1 MNGQQLN
8 EQPDE
13 AFETLL
19 NFMRDS
25 RGFDFTGYKRT
36 SLMRRVRHR
45 MTHAGFESY
54 EEYLDHLQASADEF
68 NALFNTILI
77 NVTSFFRDAPAW
89 DCIRDE
95 VVPAILA
102 ERGPN
107 DPIRVWSAG
116 CASGQEAYTTA
127 MLLAEAMGP
136 DAFRQRVK
144 IYATDIDEDAL
155 AEARTASYE
164 ERAVESVPP
173 ELLSIYFEKVNSRY
187 VFRKDL
193 RRAVIFGRND
203 LVKDAPISRADLVI
217 CRNTLMYLNAETQ
230 RNVLSRLHFALAP
243 QGTLFL
249 GHAEMLLSH
258 SDRFAPLNLKHR
270 IFRKAAGSHAG
281 VQRYDNGNGT
291 TASER
296 HGDLPGLDPIRE
308 LAFRAGPVAQIV
320 VTGDDTVAM
329 INQQAEST
337 FGLSARD
344 IGRLLRDLEV
354 SYRPV
359 ELRAYLEQAKVERR
373 SARIPDVQWQ
383 RQGSDSAWFEIHVN
397 PLVDSDNGLLGVSI
411 VFFDVTATRALLDKV
426 VQTNSQLEAAYEE
439 LQSTNEEL
447 ETTNEELQSTVE
459 ELETTNE
466 ELQSTNEELE
476 TMNEELQS
484 TNDELHTINDA
495 LRERSVELGETR
507 MFLDS
512 LVNSIQYGMVVV
524 DREMRVVLWNR
535 GCVELWGLRSDEAV
549 GSPLTALDIGLPT
562 EQVKPLI
569 GQAFV
574 DPDITTETTVEAV
587 NRRGKTT
594 RIRVTCTGFHTSEG
608 SVTARCYCWRR
619 WPDPGHPSVSSQRA
633 AHSWRSAASR

>member
-1 MNGQQLN
+1 M
-8 EQPDE
+8 
-13 AFETLL
+13 
-19 NFMRDS
+19 
-25 RGFDFTGYKRT
+25 
-36 SLMRRVRHR
+36 
-45 MTHAGFESY
+45 
-54 EEYLDHLQASADEF
+54 
-68 NALFNTILI
+68 
-77 NVTSFFRDAPAW
+77 
-89 DCIRDE
+89 
-95 VVPAILA
+95 
-102 ERGPN
+102 
-107 DPIRVWSAG
+107 
-116 CASGQEAYTTA
+116 
-127 MLLAEAMGP
+127 
-136 DAFRQRVK
+136 
-144 IYATDIDEDAL
+144 
-155 AEARTASYE
+155 
-164 ERAVESVPP
+164 
-173 ELLSIYFEKVNSRY
+173 
-187 VFRKDL
+187 
-193 RRAVIFGRND
+193 
-203 LVKDAPISRADLVI
+203 
-217 CRNTLMYLNAETQ
+217 
-230 RNVLSRLHFALAP
+230 
-243 QGTLFL
+243 
-249 GHAEMLLSH
+249 
-258 SDRFAPLNLKHR
+258 
-270 IFRKAAGSHAG
+270 
-281 VQRYDNGNGT
+281 QRYDNGNGT

-320 VTGDDTVAM
+320 VTGGDDTVAM

-373 SARIPDVQWQ
+373 SARIPPDVQWQ

-535 GCVELWGLRSDEAV
+535 GCVELWGAAV
-549 GSPLTALDIGLPT
+549 GRGRGFAADRVGHRATHRTGEATDRSGVRRPRHHYRNHCRSREPPRQDDANPGDLHGIPHLGGFGHGALL
-562 EQVKPLI
+562 LL
-569 GQAFV
+569 
-574 DPDITTETTVEAV
+574 EAL
-587 NRRGKTT
+587 
-594 RIRVTCTGFHTSEG
+594 
-608 SVTARCYCWRR
+608 A
-619 WPDPGHPSVSSQRA
+619 
-633 AHSWRSAASR
+633 

>member
-1 MNGQQLN
+1 MRHERADGHGLS
-8 EQPDE
+8 EQTEE
-13 AFETLL
+13 AFEALL
-19 NFMRDS
+19 RYMRDS

-36 SLMRRVRHR
+36 SLMRRVQHR
-45 MTHAGFESY
+45 MRQAGYESY
-54 EEYLDHLQASADEF
+54 EQYLDHLQASPDEF
-68 NALFNTILI
+68 NALFNTVLI
-77 NVTSFFRDAPAW
+77 NVTAFFRDPQAW
-89 DCIRDE
+89 EYLRDE
-95 VVPAILA
+95 VVPSLLA

-116 CASGQEAYTTA
+116 CASGQEAYTLA
-127 MLLAEAMGP
+127 MVLAEALGS
-136 DAFRQRVK
+136 DDFRQRVK
-144 IYATDIDEDAL
+144 IYATDVDEDAL
-155 AEARTASYE
+155 AEARTATYDDK
-164 ERAVESVPP
+164 AVESVPA
-173 ELLSIYFEKVNSRY
+173 ELLEKYFERINGRY

-203 LVKDAPISRADLVI
+203 LVKDAPISRVDLLV

-258 SDRFAPLNLKHR
+258 SDRFTPVNLKQR
-270 IFRKAAGSHAG
+270 IFRKAAGSHNG
-281 VQRYDNGNGT
+281 VERLENSAPGND
-291 TASER
+291 R
-296 HGDLPGLDPIRE
+296 HGELPGLDPIRE

-320 VTGDDTVAM
+320 VTSDDTVAM
-329 INQQAEST
+329 INHQAEAT

-373 SARIPDVQWQ
+373 SARIQDVQWQ
-383 RQGSDSAWFEIHVN
+383 RPGSEVMWFEIHIN
-397 PLVDSDNGLLGVSI
+397 PLVDSDNGLRGVSI

-426 VQTNSQLEAAYEE
+426 VETNRQLETAYEE

-484 TNDELHTINDA
+484 TNDELHTINDE
-495 LRERSVELGETR
+495 LRERSLEVDETKA
-507 MFLDS
+507 FLNS
-512 LVNSIQYGMVVV
+512 LANSIHFGVVVV

-535 GCVELWGLRSDEAV
+535 GCEELWGLRADEAN
-549 GSPLTALDIGLPT
+549 GSALASLDIGLPT
-562 EQVKPLI
+562 DDVKPLI

-574 DPDITTETTVEAV
+574 DPDVTTEAV
-587 NRRGKTT
+587 LDAVTRRGKQARV
-594 RIRVTCTGFHTSEG
+594 RIICTGFRATGE
-608 SVTARCYCWRR
+608 TAS
-619 WPDPGHPSVSSQRA
+619 GALLLMELQS
-633 AHSWRSAASR
+633 